1 MVSFPTPGFLIIA
14 FFFRIVTHII
24 APQKLSYTNKMKI
37 IPYASYTTLQNFIR
51 KNTFKNVIY
60 TSLQVITAQHL
71 VVQRLIETFDLK
83 LVDVKPAI
91 QTN

>member
-14 FFFRIVTHII
+14 FFFRIVTHI

-37 IPYASYTTLQNFIR
+37 IPYASHTTLQNFIR

-60 TSLQVITAQHL
+60 TFLQVITAQHL
-71 VVQRLIETFDLK
+71 VVQTLIETFDLK